1 MLPDAEQ
8 KLVVEVPDSAAQLDA
23 MLDASPGDY
32 ANIAAV
38 TTTVDGSLSPSAP
51 VHVFVNPQMW
61 AGLKPQGA
69 QVVMSHEAV
78 HVVTGAAITSGVP
91 LWLLEGFADYVAL
104 RDVAVPVATSAGQII
119 KQVRAAGAP
128 KALPGRTEFDTRTTH
143 LGEIGSTACRERVWK
158 HV

>member
-1 MLPDAEQ
+1 MRSSDWSSDVCSSDL
-8 KLVVEVPDSAAQLDA
+8 
-23 MLDASPGDY
+23 PGDY

-104 RDVAVPVATSAGQII
+104 RDVRSEEHTSELQSLMRTSYAV
-119 KQVRAAGAP
+119 
-128 KALPGRTEFDTRTTH
+128 F
-143 LGEIGSTACRERVWK
+143 
-158 HV
+158 

>member
-61 AGLKPQGA
+61 AGLKPHGA
-69 QVVMSHEAV
+69 QVVLSHEAV
-78 HVVTGAAITSGVP
+78 HVVKGAAITSRSEERRVGKECV
-91 LWLLEGFADYVAL
+91 GTCSS
-104 RDVAVPVATSAGQII
+104 R
-119 KQVRAAGAP
+119 
-128 KALPGRTEFDTRTTH
+128 
-143 LGEIGSTACRERVWK
+143 GSPE
-158 HV
+158 H